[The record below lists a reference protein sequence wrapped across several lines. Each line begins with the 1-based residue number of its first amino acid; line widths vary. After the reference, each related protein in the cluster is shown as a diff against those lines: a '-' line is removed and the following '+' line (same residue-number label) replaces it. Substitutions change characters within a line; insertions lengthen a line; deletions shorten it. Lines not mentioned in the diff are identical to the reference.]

1 VLKFCA
7 SPVVF
12 ITSLCCSNFASDVK
26 HDMTL
31 SCRVRMG
38 LHSGVALSTD
48 MTFNRTTQSMA
59 YSGYP
64 MKVAKIVGDSAA
76 GGMVLLSSTTFTQLA
91 AQLGALPGSPLPVY
105 MGDADLGL
113 DAASG
118 LGGPMPLFALVV
130 PELRPRF
137 AHQEALRG
145 ITITQVTQCKWGH
158 TRKWDRTASLY
169 ALLHVFFRKQCF
181 GWALD
186 DAWLRLRGS
195 FMCTDRHLA
204 GPRAVICS
212 RNRRCEAKGTVLAQC
227 GFSFHSLFICSFVCF
242 CSWATLM
249 HHWAAWRS
257 CLSMWWAPAPSS
269 RSWATWP
276 RRRCKN
282 SRSIMQ
288 PPLRRLLFEAL
299 LLSLWCQIFY
309 CFTGGGLFS
318 VGSKTTGYGCPAV
331 LCERRVHHRV
341 DRRLV
346 LSSLCGLSHSSC
358 LVMWLSGGHA
368 SAQLV

>member
-1 VLKFCA
+1 
-7 SPVVF
+7 
-12 ITSLCCSNFASDVK
+12 
-26 HDMTL
+26 
-31 SCRVRMG
+31 MG

-91 AQLGALPGSPLPVY
+91 SQLGALPGSPLPVY

-145 ITITQVTQCKWGH
+145 LTITQVTQRKGGH
-158 TRKWDRTASLY
+158 TRKWDRSASLH
-169 ALLHVFFRKQCF
+169 ALLHPFFRKHCF

-195 FMCTDRHLA
+195 FMYTDRHLA

-212 RNRRCEAKGTVLAQC
+212 KNRRCEAKEHSAGTV
-227 GFSFHSLFICSFVCF
+227 
-242 CSWATLM
+242 W
-249 HHWAAWRS
+249 
-257 CLSMWWAPAPSS
+257 
-269 RSWATWP
+269 
-276 RRRCKN
+276 
-282 SRSIMQ
+282 
-288 PPLRRLLFEAL
+288 
-299 LLSLWCQIFY
+299 FY
-309 CFTGGGLFS
+309 
-318 VGSKTTGYGCPAV
+318 
-331 LCERRVHHRV
+331 
-341 DRRLV
+341 
-346 LSSLCGLSHSSC
+346 LSHFVYLLVC
-358 LVMWLSGGHA
+358 LFLQLGNLDAPLGSVAIVFVYVVGA
-368 SAQLV
+368 SALIAELGDLATQALEAFQVSGHDLCYSRVLFAQPSTAVGPST